1 MSLIN
6 PTPPLE
12 GSEPQTTILDEDDT
26 PLENKWVRIAR
37 QIYDDSTEY
46 LDANIRYQWEKS
58 LSLFNNRFIFYFINF
73 ITDINGRIP
82 MRNNYY
88 SFLFFQT
95 NYSFYKISFSV

>member
-58 LSLFNNRFIFYFINF
+58 LSLFNSEHPPGSN
-73 ITDINGRIP
+73 ITQALTKKDLH
-82 MRNNYY
+82 
-88 SFLFFQT
+88 FLGQ
-95 NYSFYKISFSV
+95 KQELR